1 MFRWLLLAL
10 LLPTIALANVGSIV
24 QQQGTSVQIRRGA
37 DTLPGGVNAGVNM
50 NDAIVTGMSSIQ
62 LRFQDNTTASVTENS
77 RFVIDDFVYDPSRG
91 AGRLNVRVAMGT
103 VRYVSGQIARNN
115 QQNVQ
120 VNTPTAVIGVRGT
133 DFFMT
138 VDESGQSLVVL
149 VPSCNQQGNCYTGKI
164 SVTNDGGTVEMNQ
177 PFHATYVPSAT
188 VAPTPPIQLNISIAD
203 INNNLIIVKPPQIML
218 LMQENQQSQ
227 EASSAEQP
235 ASSVHIIQT
244 GPRRDIIKRV
254 GELVITE
261 EGPRTI
267 ATRESSGNV
276 AVVRMT
282 GGNTRVTVTH
292 DGNAASETV
301 GAGSNIVTINQ
312 RR

>member
-1 MFRWLLLAL
+1 MFFFLLAL
-10 LLPTIALANVGSIV
+10 LIPSVAFANVGSII
-24 QQQGTSVQIRRGA
+24 QQQGNSVQIKRGS
-37 DTLPGGVNAGVNM
+37 DTLPGGVNAAINM
-50 NDAIVTGMSSIQ
+50 NDAVVTGLSTLQ

-77 RFVIDDFVYDPSRG
+77 RFVIDDFVYDPNRG
-91 AGRLNVRVAMGT
+91 AGRLNVRVAVGT
-103 VRYVSGQIARNN
+103 VRYVSGQIARSN

-164 SVTNDGGTVEMNQ
+164 SVTNDGGTVEMDQ

-188 VAPTPPIQLNISIAD
+188 VAPTTPVQLNISIAD
-203 INNNLIIVKPPQIML
+203 INNNLVIVKPPQIML
-218 LMQENQQSQ
+218 LMQETQSSQQTESQ
-227 EASSAEQP
+227 QASQQT
-235 ASSVHIIQT
+235 IQIAQIE
-244 GPRRDIIKRV
+244 RRAPVRRI
-254 GELVITE
+254 GELLITE
-261 EGPRTI
+261 EGQNTVASRDSAGHT
-267 ATRESSGNV
+267 

-282 GGNTRVTVTH
+282 GGNTRVIINH
-292 DGNAASETV
+292 DGNAASETI
-301 GAGSNIVTINQ
+301 GPGSNIVTINQ

>member
-1 MFRWLLLAL
+1 MLRWLLLAL
-10 LLPTIALANVGSIV
+10 LLPVIASANVGSII
-24 QQQGTSVQIRRGA
+24 QQQGNSVQIKRGSA
-37 DTLPGGVNAGVNM
+37 TLPGGVNAGVNM
-50 NDAIVTGMSSIQ
+50 NDAIVTGLSSLQ

-91 AGRLNVRVAMGT
+91 AGRLNVRVAVGT
-103 VRYVSGQIARNN
+103 VRYVSGQIARSN

-164 SVTNDGGTVEMNQ
+164 SVTNDGGTVEMDQ

-188 VAPTPPIQLNISIAD
+188 VAPTVPVQLNISISD
-203 INNNLIIVKPPQIML
+203 INNNLVIVKPPQIML
-218 LMQENQQSQ
+218 LMQESQSSQQSLETQ
-227 EASSAEQP
+227 QSENQLQI
-235 ASSVHIIQT
+235 VQT
-244 GPRRDIIKRV
+244 ETRRPIRRV
-254 GELVITE
+254 GELIITE
-261 EGPRTI
+261 EGQRTI
-267 ATRESSGNV
+267 ATRESTGHT
-276 AVVRMT
+276 AIVRMT

-292 DGNAASETV
+292 DGAAATETV
-301 GAGSNIVTINQ
+301 GTGSNIVNITQ
-312 RR
+312 KR

>member
-1 MFRWLLLAL
+1 MFFFLLAL
-10 LLPTIALANVGSIV
+10 LIPSVAFANVGSIV
-24 QQQGTSVQIRRGA
+24 QQQGTSVQIRRGP
-37 DTLPGGVNAGVNM
+37 DTLPGGVNATINM
-50 NDAIVTGMSSIQ
+50 NDAVVTGLSTLQ

-77 RFVIDDFVYDPSRG
+77 RFVIDDFVYDPNRG
-91 AGRLNVRVAMGT
+91 AGRLNVRVAVGT
-103 VRYVSGQIARNN
+103 VRYVSGQIARSN

-164 SVTNDGGTVEMNQ
+164 SVTNDGGTVEMDQ

-188 VAPTPPIQLNISIAD
+188 VAPTPPVQLNISIAD
-203 INNNLIIVKPPQIML
+203 INNNLVIVKPPQIML
-218 LMQENQQSQ
+218 LMQESQSSQQTEVQ
-227 EASSAEQP
+227 QAQP
-235 ASSVHIIQT
+235 PAVQITQIE
-244 GPRRDIIKRV
+244 RRAPIRRI
-254 GELVITE
+254 GELIITE
-261 EGPRTI
+261 EGQNI
-267 ATRESSGNV
+267 VASRESSGHT

-282 GGNTRVTVTH
+282 GGNTRVHINH
-292 DGNAASETV
+292 DGNIASEII
-301 GAGSNIVTINQ
+301 GSGSNIVTINQ

>member
-10 LLPTIALANVGSIV
+10 LLPVIASANVGSIV
-24 QQQGTSVQIRRGA
+24 QQQGNSVQIRRGS

-50 NDAIVTGMSSIQ
+50 NDAIVTGLSSLQ

-91 AGRLNVRVAMGT
+91 AGRLNVRVAVGT
-103 VRYVSGQIARNN
+103 VRYVSGQIARSN

-164 SVTNDGGTVEMNQ
+164 SVTNDGGTVEMDQ

-188 VAPTPPIQLNISIAD
+188 VAPTVPVQLNISISD
-203 INNNLIIVKPPQIML
+203 INNNLVIVKPPQIML
-218 LMQENQQSQ
+218 LMQESQSSQQSS
-227 EASSAEQP
+227 EAQQSENQLQI
-235 ASSVHIIQT
+235 VQT
-244 GPRRDIIKRV
+244 ETRRPIRRV
-254 GELVITE
+254 GELIITE
-261 EGPRTI
+261 EGQRTI
-267 ATRESSGNV
+267 ATRESTGHT
-276 AVVRMT
+276 AIVRMT

-292 DGNAASETV
+292 DGAAATETV
-301 GAGSNIVTINQ
+301 GTGSNIVNITQ
-312 RR
+312 KR

>member
-10 LLPTIALANVGSIV
+10 LLPVIASANVGSIV
-24 QQQGTSVQIRRGA
+24 QQQGNSVQIRRGS

-50 NDAIVTGMSSIQ
+50 NDAIVPGLSS
-62 LRFQDNTTASVTENS
+62 LKLSFKDNTTASVTENS

-91 AGRLNVRVAMGT
+91 AGRLNVRVAVGT
-103 VRYVSGQIARNN
+103 VRYVSGQIARSN

-164 SVTNDGGTVEMNQ
+164 SVTNDGGTVEMDQ

-188 VAPTPPIQLNISIAD
+188 VAPTVPVQLNISISD
-203 INNNLIIVKPPQIML
+203 INNNLVIVKPPQIML
-218 LMQENQQSQ
+218 LMQESQSSQQSSETQ
-227 EASSAEQP
+227 QSENQLQI
-235 ASSVHIIQT
+235 VQT
-244 GPRRDIIKRV
+244 ETRRPIRRV

-261 EGPRTI
+261 EGQRTI
-267 ATRESSGNV
+267 ATRESTGHT
-276 AVVRMT
+276 AIVRMT

-292 DGNAASETV
+292 DGAAATETV
-301 GAGSNIVTINQ
+301 GTGSNIVNITQ
-312 RR
+312 KR

>member
-1 MFRWLLLAL
+1 MFHWLLLAL
-10 LLPTIALANVGSIV
+10 LLPAIASANVGSII
-24 QQQGTSVQIRRGA
+24 QQQGNSVQIKRGSA
-37 DTLPGGVNAGVNM
+37 TLPGGVNAGVNM
-50 NDAIVTGMSSIQ
+50 NDAIVTGLSSLQ

-91 AGRLNVRVAMGT
+91 AGRLNVRVAVGT
-103 VRYVSGQIARNN
+103 VRYVSGQIARSN

-164 SVTNDGGTVEMNQ
+164 SVTNDGGTVEMDQ

-188 VAPTPPIQLNISIAD
+188 VAPTVPVQLNISISD
-203 INNNLIIVKPPQIML
+203 INNNLVIVKPPQIML
-218 LMQENQQSQ
+218 LMQESQSSQQSSETQ
-227 EASSAEQP
+227 QSENQLQI
-235 ASSVHIIQT
+235 VQT
-244 GPRRDIIKRV
+244 ETRRPIRRV
-254 GELVITE
+254 GELIITE
-261 EGPRTI
+261 EGQRTI
-267 ATRESSGNV
+267 ATRESSGHN

-292 DGNAASETV
+292 DGATATETV
-301 GAGSNIVTINQ
+301 GTGSNIVNITQ
-312 RR
+312 KR

>member
-1 MFRWLLLAL
+1 MLRWLLLAL
-10 LLPTIALANVGSIV
+10 LLPVIASANVGSII
-24 QQQGTSVQIRRGA
+24 QQQGNSVQIKRGTA
-37 DTLPGGVNAGVNM
+37 TLPGGVNAGVNM
-50 NDAIVTGMSSIQ
+50 NDAIVTGLSSLQ

-91 AGRLNVRVAMGT
+91 AGRLNVRVAVGT
-103 VRYVSGQIARNN
+103 VRYVSGQIARSN

-164 SVTNDGGTVEMNQ
+164 SVTNDGGTVEMDQ

-188 VAPTPPIQLNISIAD
+188 VAPTVPVQLNISISD
-203 INNNLIIVKPPQIML
+203 INNNLVIVKPPQIML
-218 LMQENQQSQ
+218 LMQESQSSQQSS
-227 EASSAEQP
+227 EAQQP
-235 ASSVHIIQT
+235 ENQLQIVQT
-244 GPRRDIIKRV
+244 EPRRLSRRI
-254 GELVITE
+254 GELIITE
-261 EGPRTI
+261 EGQRTI
-267 ATRESSGNV
+267 ATRESTGHT
-276 AVVRMT
+276 AIVRMT

-292 DGNAASETV
+292 DGAAATETV
-301 GAGSNIVTINQ
+301 GTGSNIVNITQ
-312 RR
+312 KR

>member
-1 MFRWLLLAL
+1 MLRWLLLAL
-10 LLPTIALANVGSIV
+10 LLPVIASANVGSII
-24 QQQGTSVQIRRGA
+24 QQQGNSVQIKRGSA
-37 DTLPGGVNAGVNM
+37 TLPGGVNAGVNM
-50 NDAIVTGMSSIQ
+50 NDAIVTGLSSLQ

-91 AGRLNVRVAMGT
+91 AGRLNVRVAVGT
-103 VRYVSGQIARNN
+103 VRYVSGQIARSN

-164 SVTNDGGTVEMNQ
+164 SVTNDGGTVEMDQ

-188 VAPTPPIQLNISIAD
+188 VAPTVPVQLNISISD
-203 INNNLIIVKPPQIML
+203 INNNLVIVKPPQIML
-218 LMQENQQSQ
+218 LMQESQSSQQSSETQ
-227 EASSAEQP
+227 QSENQLQ
-235 ASSVHIIQT
+235 IIQT
-244 GPRRDIIKRV
+244 EPRRLSRRI
-254 GELVITE
+254 GELIITE
-261 EGPRTI
+261 EGQRTI
-267 ATRESSGNV
+267 ATRESTGHT
-276 AVVRMT
+276 AIVRMT

-292 DGNAASETV
+292 DGAAATETV
-301 GAGSNIVTINQ
+301 GTGSNIVNITQ
-312 RR
+312 KR

>member
-1 MFRWLLLAL
+1 MFFFLLAL
-10 LLPTIALANVGSIV
+10 LIPSVAFANVGSII
-24 QQQGTSVQIRRGA
+24 QQQGNSVQIKRGS
-37 DTLPGGVNAGVNM
+37 DTLPGGVNAAINM
-50 NDAIVTGMSSIQ
+50 NDAVVTGLSTLQ

-77 RFVIDDFVYDPSRG
+77 RFVIDDFVYDPNRG
-91 AGRLNVRVAMGT
+91 AGRLNVRVAVGT
-103 VRYVSGQIARNN
+103 VRYVSGQIARSN

-164 SVTNDGGTVEMNQ
+164 SVTNDGGTVEMDQ

-188 VAPTPPIQLNISIAD
+188 VAPTAPVQLNISIAD
-203 INNNLIIVKPPQIML
+203 INNNLVIVKPPQIML
-218 LMQENQQSQ
+218 LMQETQSSQQTESQ
-227 EASSAEQP
+227 QATQQT
-235 ASSVHIIQT
+235 IQIT
-244 GPRRDIIKRV
+244 QIERRAPVRRI
-254 GELVITE
+254 GELLITE
-261 EGPRTI
+261 EGQNTV
-267 ATRESSGNV
+267 ASRESSGHT

-282 GGNTRVTVTH
+282 GGNTRVIINH
-292 DGNAASETV
+292 DGNVASETI
-301 GAGSNIVTINQ
+301 GPGSNIVTINQ

>member
-1 MFRWLLLAL
+1 MFFFLLAL
-10 LLPTIALANVGSIV
+10 LIPSVAFANVGSII
-24 QQQGTSVQIRRGA
+24 QQQGNSVQIKRGS
-37 DTLPGGVNAGVNM
+37 DTLPGGVNAAINM
-50 NDAIVTGMSSIQ
+50 NDAVVTGLSTLQ

-77 RFVIDDFVYDPSRG
+77 RFVIDDFVYDPNRG
-91 AGRLNVRVAMGT
+91 AGRLNVRVAVGT
-103 VRYVSGQIARNN
+103 VRYVSGQIARSN

-164 SVTNDGGTVEMNQ
+164 SVTNDGGTVEMDQ

-188 VAPTPPIQLNISIAD
+188 VAPTAPVQLNISISD
-203 INNNLIIVKPPQIML
+203 INNNLVIVKPPQIML
-218 LMQENQQSQ
+218 LMQETQSSQQTESQ
-227 EASSAEQP
+227 QATQQT
-235 ASSVHIIQT
+235 IQIT
-244 GPRRDIIKRV
+244 QIERRAPVRRI
-254 GELVITE
+254 GELLITE
-261 EGPRTI
+261 EGQNTV
-267 ATRESSGNV
+267 ASRESSGHT

-282 GGNTRVTVTH
+282 GGNTRVIINH
-292 DGNAASETV
+292 DGNVASETI
-301 GAGSNIVTINQ
+301 GPGSNIVTINQ

>member
-1 MFRWLLLAL
+1 MLRWLLLAL
-10 LLPTIALANVGSIV
+10 LLPVIASANVGSII
-24 QQQGTSVQIRRGA
+24 QQQGNSVQIKRGSA
-37 DTLPGGVNAGVNM
+37 TLPGGVNAGINM
-50 NDAIVTGMSSIQ
+50 NDAIVTGLSSLQ

-91 AGRLNVRVAMGT
+91 AGRLNVRVAVGT
-103 VRYVSGQIARNN
+103 VRYVSGQIARSN

-164 SVTNDGGTVEMNQ
+164 SVTNDGGTVEMDQ

-188 VAPTPPIQLNISIAD
+188 VAPTVPVQLNISISD
-203 INNNLIIVKPPQIML
+203 INNNLVIVKPPQIML
-218 LMQENQQSQ
+218 LMQESQSSQQSSETQ
-227 EASSAEQP
+227 QSENQLQI
-235 ASSVHIIQT
+235 VQT
-244 GPRRDIIKRV
+244 ETRRPIRRV

-261 EGPRTI
+261 EGQRTI
-267 ATRESSGNV
+267 ATRESTGHT
-276 AVVRMT
+276 AIVRMT

-292 DGNAASETV
+292 DGAAATETV
-301 GAGSNIVTINQ
+301 GTGSNIVNITQ
-312 RR
+312 KR

>member
-10 LLPTIALANVGSIV
+10 LLPAIASANVGSII
-24 QQQGTSVQIRRGA
+24 QQQGNSVQIKRGSA
-37 DTLPGGVNAGVNM
+37 TLPGGVNAGVNM
-50 NDAIVTGMSSIQ
+50 NDAIVTGLSSLQ

-91 AGRLNVRVAMGT
+91 AGRLNVRVAVGT
-103 VRYVSGQIARNN
+103 VRYVSGQIARSN

-164 SVTNDGGTVEMNQ
+164 SVTNDGGTVEMDQ

-188 VAPTPPIQLNISIAD
+188 VAPTVPVQLNISISD
-203 INNNLIIVKPPQIML
+203 INNNLVIVKPPQIML
-218 LMQENQQSQ
+218 LMQESQSSQQSSETQ
-227 EASSAEQP
+227 QSENQLQI
-235 ASSVHIIQT
+235 VQT
-244 GPRRDIIKRV
+244 ETRRPIRRV
-254 GELVITE
+254 GELIITE
-261 EGPRTI
+261 EGQRTI
-267 ATRESSGNV
+267 ATRESSGHN

-292 DGNAASETV
+292 DGATATETV
-301 GAGSNIVTINQ
+301 GTGSNIVNITQ
-312 RR
+312 KR

>member
-1 MFRWLLLAL
+1 MFFFLLAL
-10 LLPTIALANVGSIV
+10 LIPSVAFANVGSII
-24 QQQGTSVQIRRGA
+24 QQQGNSVQIKRGS
-37 DTLPGGVNAGVNM
+37 DTLPGGVNAAINM
-50 NDAIVTGMSSIQ
+50 NDAVVTGLSTLQ

-77 RFVIDDFVYDPSRG
+77 RFVIDDFVYDPNRG
-91 AGRLNVRVAMGT
+91 AGRLNVRVAVGT
-103 VRYVSGQIARNN
+103 VRYVSGQIARSN

-164 SVTNDGGTVEMNQ
+164 SVTNDGGTVEMDQ

-188 VAPTPPIQLNISIAD
+188 VAPTAPVQLNISIAD
-203 INNNLIIVKPPQIML
+203 INNNLVIVKPPQIML
-218 LMQENQQSQ
+218 LMQEMQSSQQTESQ
-227 EASSAEQP
+227 QATQQT
-235 ASSVHIIQT
+235 IQIT
-244 GPRRDIIKRV
+244 QIERRAPVRRI
-254 GELVITE
+254 GELLITE
-261 EGPRTI
+261 EGQNTV
-267 ATRESSGNV
+267 ASRESSGHT

-282 GGNTRVTVTH
+282 GGNTRVIINH
-292 DGNAASETV
+292 DGNVASETI
-301 GAGSNIVTINQ
+301 GPGSNIVTINQ

>member
-1 MFRWLLLAL
+1 MLRLFMIAL

-24 QQQGTSVQIRRGA
+24 QQQGNSVQIRRGS

-50 NDAIVTGMSSIQ
+50 NDAIVTGLSTLQ

-91 AGRLNVRVAMGT
+91 AGRLNVRVAVGT

-164 SVTNDGGTVEMNQ
+164 SVTNDGGTVEMDQ
-177 PFHATYVPSAT
+177 PFHATYVPSAS
-188 VAPTPPIQLNISIAD
+188 VSPTPPVQLNISISD
-203 INNNLIIVKPPQIML
+203 INNNLVIVKPPQIML
-218 LMQENQQSQ
+218 LMQETQSSQQASEAPPAESQ
-227 EASSAEQP
+227 VQ
-235 ASSVHIIQT
+235 VIQT
-244 GPRRDIIKRV
+244 ETRRTMHKV
-254 GELVITE
+254 GELIITE
-261 EGPRTI
+261 EGQRTI
-267 ATRESSGNV
+267 ATRDSAGHT

-282 GGNTRVTVTH
+282 GGNTRVTISH
-292 DGNAASETV
+292 DGAAATETV
-301 GAGSNIVTINQ
+301 GTGSNIVNITQ
-312 RR
+312 KR

>member
-1 MFRWLLLAL
+1 MFFFLLAL
-10 LLPTIALANVGSIV
+10 LIPSVAFANVGSIV
-24 QQQGTSVQIRRGA
+24 QQQGTSVQIKRGSN
-37 DTLPGGVNAGVNM
+37 TLPGGVNATINM
-50 NDAIVTGMSSIQ
+50 NDAVVTGLSTLQ

-77 RFVIDDFVYDPSRG
+77 RFVIDDFVYDPNRG
-91 AGRLNVRVAMGT
+91 AGRLNVRVAVGT
-103 VRYVSGQIARNN
+103 VRYVSGQIARSN

-164 SVTNDGGTVEMNQ
+164 SVTNDGGTVEMDQ

-188 VAPTPPIQLNISIAD
+188 VAPTPPVQLNISIGD

-218 LMQENQQSQ
+218 LMQETQSSQQAESQ
-227 EASSAEQP
+227 QAP
-235 ASSVHIIQT
+235 APTIQIT
-244 GPRRDIIKRV
+244 QIERRAPVRRI
-254 GELVITE
+254 GELIITE
-261 EGPRTI
+261 EGQNTI
-267 ATRESSGNV
+267 ASRESSGHI
-276 AVVRMT
+276 AIVRMT
-282 GGNTRVTVTH
+282 GGNTRVNINH
-292 DGNAASETV
+292 DGNTATETI
-301 GAGSNIVTINQ
+301 GPGSNIVTINQ

>member
-10 LLPTIALANVGSIV
+10 LLPVIASANVGSIV
-24 QQQGTSVQIRRGA
+24 QQQGNSVQIRRGS

-50 NDAIVTGMSSIQ
+50 NDAIVTGLSSLQ

-91 AGRLNVRVAMGT
+91 AGRLNVRVAVGT
-103 VRYVSGQIARNN
+103 VRYVSGQIARSN

-164 SVTNDGGTVEMNQ
+164 SVTNDGGTVEMDQ

-188 VAPTPPIQLNISIAD
+188 VAPTVPVQLNISISD
-203 INNNLIIVKPPQIML
+203 INNNLVIVKPPQIML
-218 LMQENQQSQ
+218 LMQESQSSQQSSETQ
-227 EASSAEQP
+227 QSENQLQI
-235 ASSVHIIQT
+235 VQT
-244 GPRRDIIKRV
+244 ETRRPIRRV

-261 EGPRTI
+261 EGQRTI
-267 ATRESSGNV
+267 ATRESTGHT
-276 AVVRMT
+276 AIVRMT

-292 DGNAASETV
+292 DGAAATETV
-301 GAGSNIVTINQ
+301 GTGSNIVNITQ
-312 RR
+312 KR

>member
-1 MFRWLLLAL
+1 MLRLLAL
-10 LLPTIALANVGSIV
+10 LLIPSFAFANVGSII
-24 QQQGTSVQIRRGA
+24 QQQGGSVQIRRGQE
-37 DTLPGGVNAGVNM
+37 TLPGGVNATVNM
-50 NDAIVTGMSSIQ
+50 NDAIVTGLSSLQ

-164 SVTNDGGTVEMNQ
+164 SVTNDGGTVEMDQ

-188 VAPTPPIQLNISIAD
+188 MAPTTPVQLNISIAD
-203 INNNLIIVKPPQIML
+203 INNNLIIVRPPQIML
-218 LMQENQQSQ
+218 LMQESSSQQTTESHQPSQ
-227 EASSAEQP
+227 PVQ
-235 ASSVHIIQT
+235 IIQAE
-244 GPRRDIIKRV
+244 PRRTNLRRIGELIITEDGQRTTASRESTGHIARV
-254 GELVITE
+254 GMI
-261 EGPRTI
+261 
-267 ATRESSGNV
+267 
-276 AVVRMT
+276 
-282 GGNTRVTVTH
+282 GGNTRVIVNH
-292 DGNAASETV
+292 DGAIASETI
-301 GAGSNIVTINQ
+301 GSGSNIVTINQ